1 MRPRGS
7 GSSGRTGPSYST
19 EPGASTA
26 SSSLARRSL
35 ASKHATRS
43 QRRCWWSERRSSP
56 RPTTTRRL
64 RASRRS
70 CRCRRPSIS
79 GCSTYGR
86 RHYHLLPGT
95 VTIQR
100 HGVHLRPLRQ
110 ALRRPRRL
118 RGASARRTTRRPR
131 AFPTSCS
138 CAPAGRTSSPSE
150 STHRYPFDFLSSGRP
165 EGAVPRERA

>member
-1 MRPRGS
+1 MLVV
-7 GSSGRTGPSYST
+7 
-19 EPGASTA
+19 GAA
-26 SSSLARRSL
+26 LLA
-35 ASKHATRS
+35 AADDHG
-43 QRRCWWSERRSSP
+43 
-56 RPTTTRRL
+56 L

-100 HGVHLRPLRQ
+100 HGVRLRPLRQ

-118 RGASARRTTRRPR
+118 RGASARRTTRRRR

-138 CAPAGRTSSPSE
+138 CAPAGYTSSPSQ
-150 STHRYPFDFLSSGRP
+150 STHWYPFGFLSSGRP
-165 EGAVPRERA
+165 EGAVPRERAWPM